1 MDALTDTRARLII
14 LGAPLAGM
22 IVGAAAGGLA
32 PRIGVVAA
40 ALEKIGGPLLGKLLA
55 SSDNL
60 ALAGGLIGL
69 ALAARLTAAWVRRR
83 HPLKDD
89 G

>member
-1 MDALTDTRARLII
+1 MEDLPDARARRII

-32 PRIGVVAA
+32 ASIGAAAA
-40 ALEKIGGPLLGKLLA
+40 ALERIGGPLLGKLLA

-69 ALAARLTAAWVRRR
+69 ALAARLTAARVRRNSPR
-83 HPLKDD
+83 DD